1 MMMDLSKTVTHKQ
14 PDTLIM
20 QRIRMRFL
28 SFIGI
33 FLKLFIYAV
42 KHFLKWTETLIAGY
56 SADLKET

>member
-1 MMMDLSKTVTHKQ
+1 MMRDLSKTVTHKQ
-14 PDTLIM
+14 PATLIM

-33 FLKLFIYAV
+33 FFKVIYLCCQA
-42 KHFLKWTETLIAGY
+42 LWKWTETLIAEY